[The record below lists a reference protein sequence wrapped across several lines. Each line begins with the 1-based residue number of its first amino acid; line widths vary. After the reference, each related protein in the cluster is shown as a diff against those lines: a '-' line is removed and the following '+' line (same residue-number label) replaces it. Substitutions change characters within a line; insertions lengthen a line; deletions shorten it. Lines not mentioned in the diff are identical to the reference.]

1 LIESKHPCTVNT
13 LEAITKEWLAL
24 KDWEEITKK
33 RRLDMLTRVVFP
45 TLGQLP
51 IKQINSPLILNVLKK
66 AASNNGPSVMAEAK
80 RTMFGIFEFAL
91 EMRGLMLIRSPMA
104 RGIAKNKTQHKRAL
118 DKAEIGQ
125 LMRDV
130 NNPTFGDITLRN
142 EVTF

>member
-1 LIESKHPCTVNT
+1 
-13 LEAITKEWLAL
+13 
-24 KDWEEITKK
+24 
-33 RRLDMLTRVVFP
+33 
-45 TLGQLP
+45 
-51 IKQINSPLILNVLKK
+51 
-66 AASNNGPSVMAEAK
+66 MAEAK

-91 EMRGLMLIRSPMA
+91 EMERVDVNPVRQWREALP
-104 RGIAKNKTQHKRAL
+104 KNKTQHKRAL